1 MFSLTPTVAS
11 ATQIFKYQV
20 CSRLDYNLNNH
31 NCTPSWTIFLKP
43 PPEQF
48 YHWICSVK
56 SFWMLLFHSV
66 PAYLSLPWRPE
77 VASKLAGRQRWQ
89 GQEYQGQAYQG
100 MECQGKGTN
109 TKGSADVQIPKE
121 WSLLQLRFFMYTQG
135 ECDYRN
141 KNSIKI
147 YGLPLVINSQGLL

>member
-1 MFSLTPTVAS
+1 
-11 ATQIFKYQV
+11 
-20 CSRLDYNLNNH
+20 
-31 NCTPSWTIFLKP
+31 
-43 PPEQF
+43 
-48 YHWICSVK
+48 
-56 SFWMLLFHSV
+56 MLLFHSV

-89 GQEYQGQAYQG
+89 GQEYQGQEYQG

-121 WSLLQLRFFMYTQG
+121 WSLLQLRFFIYTQG